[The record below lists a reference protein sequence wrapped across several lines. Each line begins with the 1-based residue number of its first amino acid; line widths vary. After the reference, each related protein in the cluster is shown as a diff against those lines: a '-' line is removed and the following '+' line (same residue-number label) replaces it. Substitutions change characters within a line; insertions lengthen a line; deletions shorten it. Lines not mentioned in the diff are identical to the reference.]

1 MEPHRLRRWRIR
13 AGPATPFYTCARPGR
28 SKGAGGRVS
37 DKDLNAW
44 VEGLPAK
51 QNVVIVSLLGWKPD
65 GTSEYSFYGFHEHG
79 HSWQEW
85 LDRIHPGSKICV
97 MEFPTTDFQKVPQ
110 DVLDAVAEALRRLVS
125 EKKVVILVDSGGET
139 RTKQVC
145 KFVEAVEDFAS

>member
-1 MEPHRLRRWRIR
+1 
-13 AGPATPFYTCARPGR
+13 
-28 SKGAGGRVS
+28 
-37 DKDLNAW
+37 
-44 VEGLPAK
+44 
-51 QNVVIVSLLGWKPD
+51 
-65 GTSEYSFYGFHEHG
+65 
-79 HSWQEW
+79 
-85 LDRIHPGSKICV
+85 